1 MSTRLEQLAA
11 LHGIGLEYYDIWGH
25 LHRASAAT
33 LVALL
38 RAMGVDAATDGAVE
52 ASIAAFETARWRTVL
67 APAVVVHADERAH
80 RIRLHLPDRLDGAS
94 LAWRVEEE
102 NGTRHDGR
110 FAADQL
116 AVLERVAGH
125 AARELVLELELA
137 PGYHRLALLHDD
149 AAVAQAVLAAVPRT
163 CYRPPAL
170 EGEGRVW
177 GVAVQLYGVRSER
190 NWGVGDYTDLRTI
203 VEQWGSQGAGIVGV
217 SPLHALY
224 PHNPAHASPY
234 GPSSRLFRNVLYL
247 DVEAIDD
254 YAECEEVRDQVRSP
268 AFQARLARLRE
279 TALVDYPGVGAAKF
293 AVLEQLYAHFRAR
306 HLDANTARAQ
316 AFRAFQR
323 SGGEPLRRHALYEA
337 LQAYF
342 HRASGSVW
350 GWPAWPEPYRDPAS
364 PACALFARAYA
375 DRVEFFEYLQWQAEL
390 QLAAAGRR
398 SLEVGLGVG
407 IYEDLAVSV
416 DRGGAE
422 AWANQGL
429 YAVRASVGAPP
440 DDFSLKGQD
449 WGLPPMV
456 PARLEAAAYQ
466 PFIATLRA
474 NMRHAGALRID
485 HVMGLARLF
494 WVPEGG
500 TPADGAYVRYPFADL
515 LGLLA
520 LESHRH
526 RCLVVG
532 EDLGTVPD
540 EVRAALGGAGA
551 LSYRLLYFER
561 QPSGEF
567 KSPAEYPRQALVA
580 ATTHDLPT
588 LAGWWTGRDLA
599 VRAALGLFPSA
610 QVHDAQ
616 RAAREQDRAR
626 LLRALEREGLL
637 PPGVT
642 ANPESVAAVT
652 PELARAVAE
661 FLARSDGQVMVVQ
674 LEDVLGVVEQ
684 ANVPGSIE
692 GHPNWQRRLPLALE
706 RLSDD
711 ARLRALTPTL
721 SRLRAAAHAPGT
733 PPPAP

>member
-1 MSTRLEQLAA
+1 
-11 LHGIGLEYYDIWGH
+11 
-25 LHRASAAT
+25 
-33 LVALL
+33 
-38 RAMGVDAATDGAVE
+38 
-52 ASIAAFETARWRTVL
+52 
-67 APAVVVHADERAH
+67 
-80 RIRLHLPDRLDGAS
+80 
-94 LAWRVEEE
+94 
-102 NGTRHDGR
+102 
-110 FAADQL
+110 
-116 AVLERVAGH
+116 
-125 AARELVLELELA
+125 
-137 PGYHRLALLHDD
+137 
-149 AAVAQAVLAAVPRT
+149 
-163 CYRPPAL
+163 
-170 EGEGRVW
+170 
-177 GVAVQLYGVRSER
+177 
-190 NWGVGDYTDLRTI
+190 
-203 VEQWGSQGAGIVGV
+203 
-217 SPLHALY
+217 
-224 PHNPAHASPY
+224 
-234 GPSSRLFRNVLYL
+234 
-247 DVEAIDD
+247 
-254 YAECEEVRDQVRSP
+254 
-268 AFQARLARLRE
+268 
-279 TALVDYPGVGAAKF
+279 
-293 AVLEQLYAHFRAR
+293 
-306 HLDANTARAQ
+306 
-316 AFRAFQR
+316 
-323 SGGEPLRRHALYEA
+323 
-337 LQAYF
+337 
-342 HRASGSVW
+342 
-350 GWPAWPEPYRDPAS
+350 
-364 PACALFARAYA
+364 
-375 DRVEFFEYLQWQAEL
+375 
-390 QLAAAGRR
+390 
-398 SLEVGLGVG
+398 
-407 IYEDLAVSV
+407 
-416 DRGGAE
+416 
-422 AWANQGL
+422 
-429 YAVRASVGAPP
+429 
-440 DDFSLKGQD
+440 
-449 WGLPPMV
+449 
-456 PARLEAAAYQ
+456 
-466 PFIATLRA
+466 
-474 NMRHAGALRID
+474 MRHAGALRID

-626 LLRALEREGLL
+626 LLCALEREGLL

-706 RLSDD
+706 RLPDD
-711 ARLRALTPTL
+711 ARFRALTPTL

>member
-1 MSTRLEQLAA
+1 MSARLEHLAA
-11 LHGIGLEYYDIWGH
+11 LHGIALEYYDIWGN

-38 RAMGVDAATDGAVE
+38 RAMGVEAAGDDAVD
-52 ASIAAFETARWRTVL
+52 ASIAAFETARWRSVL
-67 APAVVVHADERAH
+67 ASAVVVRADERVH
-80 RIRLHLPDRLDGAS
+80 RIRLHLPDRLDGAP

-102 NGTRHDGR
+102 NGMRHDGR
-110 FAADQL
+110 VVAGDL
-116 AVLERVAGH
+116 AVLERGPGRT
-125 AARELVLELELA
+125 ARELVLELPLA
-137 PGYHRLALLHDD
+137 PGYHRLVLLHAD
-149 AAVAQAVLAAVPRT
+149 AALGAAVLAAVPRT

-170 EGEGRVW
+170 DGEGKVW
-177 GVAVQLYGVRSER
+177 GIAVQLYGVRSER
-190 NWGVGDYTDLRTI
+190 NWGVGDYTDLRTL

-254 YAECEEVRDQVRSP
+254 FAECDEVRAEVRSP
-268 AFQARLARLRE
+268 AVQARLARLRAP
-279 TALVDYPGVGAAKF
+279 ALVDYPGVGAAKF
-293 AVLEQLYAHFRAR
+293 AVLERLYAHFRAR
-306 HLDANTARAQ
+306 HLAANTARAQ

-323 SGGEPLRRHALYEA
+323 EGGEPLRRHALYEA
-337 LQAYF
+337 LEERF
-342 HRASGSVW
+342 HREDAPVR

-364 PACALFARAYA
+364 PACARFARAYA
-375 DRVEFFEYLQWQAEL
+375 DRVEYYEYLQWQADL

-398 SLEVGLGVG
+398 ALELGLDVG
-407 IYEDLAVSV
+407 IYADLAVSV

-440 DDFSLKGQD
+440 DDFSLQGQD

-456 PARLEAAAYQ
+456 PARLQAAAYQ
-466 PFIATLRA
+466 PFVATLRA

-540 EVRAALGGAGA
+540 EVRAALGGTGV

-561 QPSGEF
+561 EHSGEF
-567 KSPAEYPRQALVA
+567 KPPAAYPCQALAA

-588 LAGWWTGRDLA
+588 LAGWWAGRDLD

-610 QVHDAQ
+610 QAHEAQ
-616 RAAREQDRAR
+616 RAARAQDRAR

-637 PPGVT
+637 PPGI
-642 ANPESVAAVT
+642 AADAQPVAELA
-652 PELARAVAE
+652 PELARAIAE
-661 FLARSDGQVMVVQ
+661 FLARSGAQVVLVQ

-684 ANVPGSIE
+684 ANVPASVE

-706 RLSDD
+706 RLPDD
-711 ARLRALTPTL
+711 ARVRALTLTL
-721 SRLRAAAHAPGT
+721 SQLRAAARARGT